1 MVRSATITL
10 TLAVLVAPAAS
21 VMLAVIVWAPAE
33 RRAVVSIAP
42 VPSAPSRSEL
52 QAIALPISPS
62 SSSLACAASSS
73 GTPVNTAAPSRGASI
88 AIVGYVFGG
97 RTTTVRTALAV
108 RPPASAT
115 VAVTWCVPTCSVL
128 VKKPAPLPIGPSRSE
143 VQPTCADRSPSVMSM
158 ARAAKLTPRFA
169 NKSAPSTGASI
180 VTTGGV
186 GATVKRTVAD
196 PGVPSESVTEAVRRC
211 VPSRRT
217 TVRGVPEPSGPA
229 RSELHW
235 TRPLTSPS
243 KSSVAVAA
251 SETGVPAGTAAPP
264 AGTVMVTTGAAFG
277 ARTRSWMCAS
287 VRTPPASLT
296 AAVMVWRP
304 TLSAPVT
311 RGPVPSGPSMLEV
324 HASAAPRSPSS
335 PSAAVPAKV
344 IGPTD
349 VNTTAPS
356 AGVSIATTGGRSTTT
371 VVVASAVIPLGS
383 ATCAVTVCGPGLR
396 VATDSVAPLP
406 RTPSRSDVHW
416 IRRLRSPLSASRAAP
431 AKTIGT
437 SDALTAPGTGAVI
450 ATTGAVSGFS
460 VSSSWGFLA
469 LSRLW

>member
-1 MVRSATITL
+1 M
-10 TLAVLVAPAAS
+10 
-21 VMLAVIVWAPAE
+21 
-33 RRAVVSIAP
+33 
-42 VPSAPSRSEL
+42 
-52 QAIALPISPS
+52 
-62 SSSLACAASSS
+62 
-73 GTPVNTAAPSRGASI
+73 
-88 AIVGYVFGG
+88 FGG
-97 RTTTVRTALAV
+97 RTSTVRTAVAV

-115 VAVTWCVPTCSVL
+115 VAVTWWVPTCNVL

-143 VQPTCADRSPSVMSM
+143 VQRICAERSPSVLSM

-169 NKSAPSTGASI
+169 NTSAPSAGASI

-186 GATVKRTVAD
+186 GEMVKGIVAD
-196 PGVPSESVTEAVRRC
+196 PAAPSESVTEAVSRC

-217 TVRGVPEPSGPA
+217 TVSGVPEPSGPA
-229 RSELHW
+229 TSELHCS
-235 TRPLTSPS
+235 RPLRSPS

-251 SETGVPAGTAAPP
+251 SETGVPAGTAVLP
-264 AGTVMVTTGAAFG
+264 AGAVMVTTGAAFG
-277 ARTRSWMCAS
+277 ARTRSLIRAS
-287 VRTPPASLT
+287 VRTPRASLT
-296 AAVMVWRP
+296 AAAMVWRP
-304 TLSAPVT
+304 TLSALVT
-311 RGPVPSGPSMLEV
+311 QGPMPSGPSMLEV

-335 PSAAVPAKV
+335 ASVAVPV
-344 IGPTD
+344 SVTGPAD

-371 VVVASAVIPLGS
+371 LVVASAVIPLGS

-437 SDALTAPGTGAVI
+437 PGAPTAPGTGAVI

-460 VSSSWGFLA
+460 VSSS
-469 LSRLW
+469 